1 MDARLIEQAKEQARL
16 SGKSL
21 SQLVADYFVQL
32 GEAPLQQPLPPV
44 VRALKGALKG
54 RQDMPDEQD
63 YRRHAEC
70 QCIVTRKVRDF
81 AAASM
86 PVYTPA
92 EFLLVRQKTQGRH

>member
-1 MDARLIEQAKEQARL
+1 M
-16 SGKSL
+16 
-21 SQLVADYFVQL
+21 QL
-32 GEAPLQQPLPPV
+32 GEAPLQQSLPPV
-44 VRALKGALKG
+44 VRALKGALKDSTG
-54 RQDMPDEQD
+54 RQDVPDEQD

-70 QCIVTRKVRDF
+70 QCIVTRNVRDF